1 MAIILERLR
10 PWYNKQLLPNQN
22 GFRQYFGC
30 PDAIFSLKSI
40 QNISSRLNK
49 EVFVLFIHLT
59 AAYEWCVRQWL
70 FHIIFNRIDP
80 ANVELINCVNI
91 IEELFKKTESM
102 MKGET
107 TYFETTSGVRQG
119 GSESPNL
126 FNLFPDYIMRIYN
139 ERAEE
144 LGLGISFKFR
154 VKDQARDRNDPAPYR
169 GLMNYTWLGYAD
181 DLALMAETIELV
193 QKAADVL
200 HDLLQRF
207 GLVISIDKTKTMI
220 FNFKGNEYPDS
231 IVTIG
236 NVAIENV
243 THFTYLGA
251 VISYSEPGTSD
262 NELERRIG
270 LAHSKFAELTKL
282 LCNYHLRLR
291 IRMKFYNTY
300 IRSRLCYCCETWT
313 LTSKQYK
320 RIETVHTQFL
330 RRMVRGGMARMSS
343 RKEIEVSKAAAT
355 IGDGSG
361 MDSINWAW
369 KHSND
374 VILTICQTQKI
385 EQYIRNQNVKWITH
399 VARAVKRNSYEEV
412 DVRGRE
418 VYKSW
423 LPSQNCI

>member
-1 MAIILERLR
+1 M
-10 PWYNKQLLPNQN
+10 K
-22 GFRQYFGC
+22 
-30 PDAIFSLKSI
+30 
-40 QNISSRLNK
+40 
-49 EVFVLFIHLT
+49 
-59 AAYEWCVRQWL
+59 
-70 FHIIFNRIDP
+70 
-80 ANVELINCVNI
+80 I
-91 IEELFKKTESM
+91 IEELYKKTESM

-107 TYFETTSGVRQG
+107 MYFETTSGVRQG
-119 GSESPNL
+119 GSESPSLLSL
-126 FNLFPDYIMRIYN
+126 FLDYIMRIYN

-181 DLALMAETIELV
+181 DLALMTETIELL

-262 NELERRIG
+262 NKLERRIG
-270 LAHSKFAELTKL
+270 LAHSKFAELKKL
-282 LCNYHLRLR
+282 LCNYHLRLS

-313 LTSKQYK
+313 LTSKQYN

-343 RKEIEVSKAAAT
+343 RKEIVVSEAAAT
-355 IGDGSG
+355 IRDGNR

-385 EQYIRNQNVKWITH
+385 EQNIRNQNVKWITH
-399 VARAVKRNSYEEV
+399 VARVANETLTKRLVFVDEKFTKVGYHHKTVYEQVVKTQYELGISAESFL
-412 DVRGRE
+412 
-418 VYKSW
+418 K
-423 LPSQNCI
+423 NCRRRKTVGQTNLN